1 MTTTTAKAKDTDGPD
16 LEAIA
21 ADMTALKRDF
31 EKLAGTLRK
40 SGNGAARD
48 AAQAIRDETA
58 HLYEKVQEQGERSVQ
73 AVRTQVEERP
83 ITSLLIA
90 FAIGFIGSRLLP
102 R

>member
-1 MTTTTAKAKDTDGPD
+1 MTTTAKAKDTDGPD

-40 SGNGAARD
+40 SGNGAMRG
-48 AAQAIRDETA
+48 AAEAIQDETA
-58 HLYEKVQEQGERSVQ
+58 HLYEKAQAQGERSVQ
-73 AVRTQVEERP
+73 AIRTQVEERP